1 MKTRKYLIYPLI
13 DQLICLVLTL
23 HVSTVTTKI
32 IFCYEDCENKLRNK
46 MEDEFLVD
54 CLVTYIERKIAEKF
68 NTDFIIDELYNM
80 KECRARLR

>member
-1 MKTRKYLIYPLI
+1 
-13 DQLICLVLTL
+13 
-23 HVSTVTTKI
+23 
-32 IFCYEDCENKLRNK
+32 